1 VLRAMIQ
8 TRTIKKTGKEVS
20 LLGLGA
26 MRLPTRNGR
35 IDKQKATKLVN
46 YAIDHGVTLIDTA
59 YLYHN
64 GESETFLRN
73 ILQDRRNDVQISTKL
88 PVWFVK
94 KEEDLEEYLDK
105 QMEKLGVEYIDY
117 YFLHSLNYET
127 YKRLKPLHVLE
138 FLDRIKKEGKVKHVG
153 FSYHDNY
160 EDFTKIIDDY
170 DWDMCLLQYNFIDEE
185 VQAGRKGVQYA
196 YNHDVSVFIME
207 PLKGGLLAHD
217 VPEKVK
223 ITMENENIDE
233 TPSRWAL
240 KWLANQKEITCILS
254 GMSEIEQLDE
264 NIETMNS
271 TEPNSISEKELQVYN
286 NVKKVYDELIQIPCT
301 QCRYCMPCPAHVNI
315 PTCFEAYNAK
325 YIFKKNTQYTFRVS
339 GIMGGKPG
347 YASNCISCGACISK
361 CPQKINIPLE
371 LKKVSDELEPFGL
384 KTFMK
389 LVNAVGKPIF
399 KWYLNR

>member
-1 VLRAMIQ
+1 
-8 TRTIKKTGKEVS
+8 
-20 LLGLGA
+20 
-26 MRLPTRNGR
+26 
-35 IDKQKATKLVN
+35 
-46 YAIDHGVTLIDTA
+46 
-59 YLYHN
+59 
-64 GESETFLRN
+64 
-73 ILQDRRNDVQISTKL
+73 
-88 PVWFVK
+88 
-94 KEEDLEEYLDK
+94 
-105 QMEKLGVEYIDY
+105 MEKLGVEYIDY

>member
-1 VLRAMIQ
+1 MAMIQ
-8 TRTIKKTGKEVS
+8 TRTIKKTGEEVS

-46 YAIDHGVTLIDTA
+46 YAIDHGVNLIDTA

-94 KEEDLEEYLDK
+94 KEEDLEKYLDK

-160 EDFTKIIDDY
+160 DDFTRIIDDY

-223 ITMENENIDE
+223 VTMEEENIDE

-254 GMSEIEQLDE
+254 GMGEIEQLDE

-271 TEPNSISEKELQVYN
+271 TEPDSISDEELQVYN
-286 NVKKVYDELIQIPCT
+286 NVKKVYEELIQVPCT

-347 YASNCISCGACISK
+347 YASNCINCGACIIK
-361 CPQKINIPLE
+361 CPQKINIPQE

-389 LVNAVGKPIF
+389 LVNVVGKPIF

>member
-1 VLRAMIQ
+1 MLRAMIQ
-8 TRTIKKTGKEVS
+8 TRTIKKTGEEVS

>member
-1 VLRAMIQ
+1 MIQ

>member
-1 VLRAMIQ
+1 MLRAMIQ

>member
-1 VLRAMIQ
+1 MPMIQ
-8 TRTIKKTGKEVS
+8 TRTIKKTGEEVS

-46 YAIDHGVTLIDTA
+46 YAIDHGVNLIDTA

-160 EDFTKIIDDY
+160 DDFTRIIDDY

-223 ITMENENIDE
+223 VTMEEENIDE

-254 GMSEIEQLDE
+254 GMGEIKQLDE

-271 TEPNSISEKELQVYN
+271 TESDSISDEELQVYN
-286 NVKKVYDELIQIPCT
+286 NVKKVYEELIQVPCT
-301 QCRYCMPCPAHVNI
+301 QCRYCMTCPAHVDI
-315 PTCFEAYNAK
+315 PACFEAYNAK
-325 YIFKKNTQYTFRVS
+325 YIFKKDTKYTFRVS

-347 YASNCISCGACISK
+347 YASNCINCGACIIK
-361 CPQKINIPLE
+361 CPQKINIPQE

-389 LVNAVGKPIF
+389 LVNVVGKPIF